1 MQSDGGALAG
11 STARG
16 DHTHNV
22 GVEGLDVDVADGA
35 AGEGPHLSFV
45 FEGSSDLQEDVQQ

>member
-1 MQSDGGALAG
+1 MAEFWPIQPAV
-11 STARG
+11 

-35 AGEGPHLSFV
+35 AGEGPHLCFV
-45 FEGSSDLQEDVQQ
+45 FEGSSDLKEEVQQ